1 MFEFFAINRYLD
13 TARRYYRALINFYGP
28 QILNSLPREEER
40 GRKSC
45 IDVYVRGLVQS
56 GKGKEL
62 TTLPS
67 FGVLFMCCLCLSLL
81 FVSEGTPVHHIMLT
95 SWYCFVGVS
104 ISALRK
110 SQTWPFSR

>member
-67 FGVLFMCCLCLSLL
+67 FGVLICAVYVCPFCLCQK
-81 FVSEGTPVHHIMLT
+81 GHRCIT
-95 SWYCFVGVS
+95 SC
-104 ISALRK
+104 
-110 SQTWPFSR
+110 

>member
-28 QILNSLPREEER
+28 QILNSLPREEEK

-56 GKGKEL
+56 GKRKEFYHL
-62 TTLPS
+62 AVISCAIHMSAEVTPLHQI
-67 FGVLFMCCLCLSLL
+67 GLDILVLFCQG
-81 FVSEGTPVHHIMLT
+81 FHFG
-95 SWYCFVGVS
+95 
-104 ISALRK
+104 LRM
-110 SQTWPFSR
+110 S